1 MLFNVNTHPTS
12 LHRSIQIIIAK
23 KKKKKN
29 VSDNMRNWFNFD
41 T

>member
-29 VSDNMRNWFNFD
+29 LSENMQKGLNFY

>member
-23 KKKKKN
+23 KKKKN
-29 VSDNMRNWFNFD
+29 VSDNMQNWFNFD